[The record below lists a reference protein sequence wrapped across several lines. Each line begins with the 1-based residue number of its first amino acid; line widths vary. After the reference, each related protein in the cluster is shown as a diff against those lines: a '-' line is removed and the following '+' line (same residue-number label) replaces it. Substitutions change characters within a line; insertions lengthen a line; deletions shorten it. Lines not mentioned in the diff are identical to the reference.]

1 MTAGEL
7 FYTYITTTPT
17 DPRCPFELSDA
28 TYHKR
33 CMLEYYPATPGS
45 KVEAEEVI
53 MSFAS
58 SAILLSRQHDL
69 TNGDMTIMRVS
80 FHVLHPFPA

>member
-1 MTAGEL
+1 MVT
-7 FYTYITTTPT
+7 
-17 DPRCPFELSDA
+17 DA
-28 TYHKR
+28 TFHKR
-33 CMLEYYPATPGS
+33 CMLEMYPVTAGT

-69 TNGDMTIMRVS
+69 TNSDMTIMRVS